1 MKRKSLHPIAL
12 CSYIILLVIASCN
25 ISNVQK
31 TQPAT
36 AQDESLKNEL
46 LLPDGKSDIGTVSK
60 GTNTEAKPVS
70 VPSLEKEAAEDHL
83 LHTAPKP
90 LEEIKNADI
99 VMPASI
105 RSDSYTLST
114 IEITGSS
121 PTTIY
126 REASTT
132 SYKISSEKTSG
143 KTRVKD
149 HVARDADSPKLSGT
163 KRLYDDDYD
172 GARIESRAV
181 TVEGVEPSSAS
192 KVNSELA
199 GKLTAGEINDFQ
211 KWKMWED
218 IAETELKVYREI
230 WKMNPTGRYAV
241 VVLSQS
247 NSPIVDCVVELVA
260 NGGKII
266 WSTKTDNTGKAEL
279 WNQFD
284 TEIADQKVDLIR
296 VKYDGRTQKIEKPKT
311 IDSGVNTFKL
321 QAACDIPEVVDVLF
335 TVDATGSMGDEI
347 SYLQA
352 ELVDVIN
359 KVKSNHKDV
368 QLRLGSVFYR
378 DHGDTYVT
386 RKSAFNSDV
395 NVTNDFIAQQYA
407 DGGGD
412 GPEAVDDAL
421 AESIDNLMWSA
432 RARARL
438 MFLVLDAPPH
448 GDKAFT
454 DRMKRYVKLAA
465 EKGVRIIPLVASGG
479 GYDMDKSLEYL
490 MRCCALGTNGTYA
503 FLTDHSGIG
512 GAHTAP
518 STDKYE
524 VETLNALLLRV
535 IDQYL
540 FVPACNV
547 QEFVS
552 TQEVQD
558 TTSITELLPIVP
570 GDSLQNTVALISP
583 ITSGIFT
590 LKCYPNPATDYVWA
604 ETSEQVNEIFI
615 ADNSGKIIQR
625 LTPTSSLVRID
636 LNDYPT
642 GVYFLKA
649 WINMKWVS
657 ARIVVARI

>member
-1 MKRKSLHPIAL
+1 MK
-12 CSYIILLVIASCN
+12 
-25 ISNVQK
+25 
-31 TQPAT
+31 
-36 AQDESLKNEL
+36 
-46 LLPDGKSDIGTVSK
+46 
-60 GTNTEAKPVS
+60 
-70 VPSLEKEAAEDHL
+70 
-83 LHTAPKP
+83 
-90 LEEIKNADI
+90 EIK
-99 VMPASI
+99 SI
-105 RSDSYTLST
+105 EENEISITPVPMEKVNNDELSVAPINRSDSRILST
-114 IEITGSS
+114 ISISEES
-121 PTTIY
+121 PTRPIHDVTPTAWKV
-126 REASTT
+126 EEVKALDKAAT
-132 SYKISSEKTSG
+132 
-143 KTRVKD
+143 KTRISTDLEIRESKVHDRKYE
-149 HVARDADSPKLSGT
+149 ADYIGVRKET
-163 KRLYDDDYD
+163 K
-172 GARIESRAV
+172 AV
-181 TVEGVEPSSAS
+181 TVEGAAPSSSS
-192 KVNSELA
+192 KVNPNLA

-218 IAETELKVYREI
+218 IVDSELKAYREI
-230 WKMNPTGRYAV
+230 WRMNPNGRYTV
-241 VVLSQS
+241 SVQS
-247 NSPIVDCVVELVA
+247 DKNAPIIDCSLELVA
-260 NGGKII
+260 KNGDVI
-266 WSTKTDNTGKAEL
+266 WSTKTDNTGKGEL

-284 TEIADQKVDLIR
+284 NEVAQQKVDFIR
-296 VKYDGRTQKIEKPKT
+296 VKYDGRTQKIEHPKM

-321 QAACDIPEVVDVLF
+321 QTACDIPEVMDVLF
-335 TVDATGSMGDEI
+335 TVDATGSMGEEI

-359 KVKSNHKDV
+359 KVKSKHKDI
-368 QLRLGSVFYR
+368 QMRLGSVFYR
-378 DHGDTYVT
+378 DHGDTYLT

-421 AESIDNLMWSA
+421 AESIDNLSWST

-448 GDKAFT
+448 ADKTFI
-454 DRMKRYVKLAA
+454 DKMNHYVKRAA
-465 EKGVRIIPLVASGG
+465 EKGIRIIPLVACGG
-479 GYDMDKSLEYL
+479 GYDQDKSLEYL

-524 VETLNALLLRV
+524 VETLNALLLRI

-540 FVPACNV
+540 FVPDCNV
-547 QEFVS
+547 QEFINL
-552 TQEVQD
+552 QEVSD
-558 TTSITELLPIVP
+558 TASISTLLPIISS
-570 GDSLQNTVALISP
+570 DTLQNAVEPITP

-604 ETSEQVNEIFI
+604 ETSEQVKEIFL

-625 LTPTSSLVRID
+625 LTPPSTLVRIE

-649 WINMKWVS
+649 WINEKWAS
-657 ARIVVARI
+657 ARIVVARL